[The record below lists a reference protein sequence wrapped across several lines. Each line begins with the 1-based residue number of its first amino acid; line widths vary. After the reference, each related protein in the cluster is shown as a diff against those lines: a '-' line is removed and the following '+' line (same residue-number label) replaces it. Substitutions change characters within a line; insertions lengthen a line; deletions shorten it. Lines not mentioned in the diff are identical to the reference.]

1 MSTIQLKPAGQPAP
15 KLEKRAIE
23 SILYTLDCAEL
34 LQQYELIV
42 RVDTPVT
49 KSGLNLTQLRPRKGK
64 SIELRIDNDVLG
76 TAAYLDYNIQLL
88 FYTSFN
94 NSKSAVFQLRVHK

>member
-34 LQQYELIV
+34 LQQHELIV
-42 RVDTPVT
+42 RVDVPAT
-49 KSGLNLTQLRPRKGK
+49 KSGLIISDLRPRKGK
-64 SIELRIDNDVLG
+64 SLELRIDNDVLG
-76 TAAYLDYNIQLL
+76 TVAYIDYNVQLL

>member
-1 MSTIQLKPAGQPAP
+1 MSTIQVKQAGQPIP

-34 LQQYELIV
+34 LDTNELIIKI
-42 RVDTPVT
+42 DYPQI
-49 KSGLNLTQLRPRKGK
+49 KQGLTITSLRARKGK
-64 SIELRIDNDVLG
+64 VIELRIDNDPIG
-76 TAAYLDYNIQLL
+76 NAAFVDYTLQLL

-94 NSKSAVFQLRVHK
+94 NSKSAVVQLRVHK